1 MNSLSYIKTQVQT
14 LYKTHPHIHMNVT
27 VPGGK
32 IHLKNHPVTI
42 TAVYPN
48 IFRVEDR
55 TGNISESHTVQYV
68 ELMMGNVEITELM
81 QKQV

>member
-1 MNSLSYIKTQVQT
+1 MNTLNAIKARVQT
-14 LYKTHPHIHMNVT
+14 LYRTNPNIHMNVT
-27 VPGGK
+27 IPGGR

-55 TGNISESHTVQYV
+55 TGDAPETHIVQYV
-68 ELMMGNVEITELM
+68 ELMMGYVQINEMM
-81 QKQV
+81 QK

>member
-1 MNSLSYIKTQVQT
+1 MNTLNAIKARVQT
-14 LYKTHPHIHMNVT
+14 LYRTNPNIHMNVT
-27 VPGGK
+27 IPGGK

-55 TGNISESHTVQYV
+55 TGNTPETYTVQYV
-68 ELMMGNVEITELM
+68 ELMMGYVEIIELS
-81 QKQV
+81 KR